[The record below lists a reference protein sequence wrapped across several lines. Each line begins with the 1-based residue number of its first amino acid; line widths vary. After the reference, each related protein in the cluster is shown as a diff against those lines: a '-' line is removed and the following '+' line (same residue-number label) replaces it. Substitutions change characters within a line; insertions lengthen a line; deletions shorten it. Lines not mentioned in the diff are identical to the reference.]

1 MNKTDLSN
9 IGSLFLHL
17 SFLLFA
23 VWNVYAFRRLAPN
36 PPENYVSNDTFF
48 NTSFLVSAIIFGV
61 SLIFRKS
68 FKGFMMSLVFCL
80 LISFTGLIVLFT
92 INSFYFLLWFIIGLL
107 GMGIYLL
114 RYQNSLEES

>member
-1 MNKTDLSN
+1 
-9 IGSLFLHL
+9 
-17 SFLLFA
+17 
-23 VWNVYAFRRLAPN
+23 
-36 PPENYVSNDTFF
+36 
-48 NTSFLVSAIIFGV
+48 
-61 SLIFRKS
+61 
-68 FKGFMMSLVFCL
+68 MSLVFCL